1 MYSVL
6 IYLVTLTV
14 KGYNITLLMPAAY
27 LVRFQ
32 QCNSNIGTPAT
43 RPAPVLIAEP
53 NWTLFSASLC
63 YTAEMQLLCH
73 PILLQAV
80 HRGLRNSSKFS
91 CSTTISEN
99 NGSTEQGWP
108 AMCTLPAFMLTMDKL
123 NLENI
128 WNICPTCTAIN
139 TKPFLTVK
147 GKSMQIQARTQPGH
161 DVFWISWLA
170 SSPLGITASRNR
182 WATLC
187 WEGLIN
193 MAVFSSSLTPPPS
206 ATVRYYCET
215 RVMRVWMCLE
225 YSEMKLTSTK
235 MGWNSTATHW
245 EISSVGLPVWWLW
258 ETLLRANLCFTKRI
272 IFKKGAIFIFDN
284 FKVH

>member
-1 MYSVL
+1 M
-6 IYLVTLTV
+6 LTV
-14 KGYNITLLMPAAY
+14 
-27 LVRFQ
+27 
-32 QCNSNIGTPAT
+32 
-43 RPAPVLIAEP
+43 
-53 NWTLFSASLC
+53 
-63 YTAEMQLLCH
+63 
-73 PILLQAV
+73 
-80 HRGLRNSSKFS
+80 
-91 CSTTISEN
+91 
-99 NGSTEQGWP
+99 
-108 AMCTLPAFMLTMDKL
+108 DKL

-161 DVFWISWLA
+161 NVFWISWLA
-170 SSPLGITASRNR
+170 SSPLGTTASRNR

-225 YSEMKLTSTK
+225 YSEMKVMLTK
-235 MGWNSTATHW
+235 MGVTAQLHTGKYL
-245 EISSVGLPVWWLW
+245 SVGLPVWWLW
-258 ETLLRANLCFTKRI
+258 AAFLRANLCFMKRI
-272 IFKKGAIFIFDN
+272 IF
-284 FKVH
+284 